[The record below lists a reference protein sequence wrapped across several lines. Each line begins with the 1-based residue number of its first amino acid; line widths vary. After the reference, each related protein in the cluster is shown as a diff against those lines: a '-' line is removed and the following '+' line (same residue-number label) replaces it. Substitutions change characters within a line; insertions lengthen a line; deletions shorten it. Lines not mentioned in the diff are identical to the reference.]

1 MRYATKILGLELVR
15 RDRGGA
21 YLRSDDRDHTLAYTT
36 ADPHD
41 HVVAFEVGSIAEL
54 ESAAAELDNSGHV
67 VRAATKLECEQR
79 WVDAAVMFT
88 DPSGNAIELTA
99 RPAHSGRR
107 YFPSRDAGITGFSHI
122 GLHSTNPRKDEAF
135 WTTVTNARVSDWIGE
150 APLLRIDPVHYD
162 DIMRSYYFLRE
173 RNVKI
178 RFGPGRHPTSG
189 ATFLYFDGPD
199 GMIYEYSSGVGI
211 ITDED
216 AYRPRQFPA
225 AHTSFCAWGSKPDI
239 PEFEGVASFAETVN
253 A

>member
-1 MRYATKILGLELVR
+1 VAGATF
-15 RDRGGA
+15 
-21 YLRSDDRDHTLAYTT
+21 LA
-36 ADPHD
+36 
-41 HVVAFEVGSIAEL
+41 
-54 ESAAAELDNSGHV
+54 
-67 VRAATKLECEQR
+67 RC
-79 WVDAAVMFT
+79 
-88 DPSGNAIELTA
+88 
-99 RPAHSGRR
+99 
-107 YFPSRDAGITGFSHI
+107 GITGFSHI

-150 APLLRIDPVHYD
+150 APLLRIDPC
-162 DIMRSYYFLRE
+162 ITGWRCFRRSVAACSTSITRWRVSTTSCGRTTSYGNGTSKFDLGRSPSDLWRHVPVLR
-173 RNVKI
+173 R
-178 RFGPGRHPTSG
+178 
-189 ATFLYFDGPD
+189 PD